1 MTIRTILVALALD
14 DGALRIAARALQLAH
29 EHRARLVAV
38 HVIEDLPHCRQP
50 AAPNESAAREAL
62 HAAAREGLAAVLSRA
77 EPAAELH
84 VDSGKPHE
92 IINRIASESGAD
104 LVVIGP
110 GVAQGLRER
119 VFGSTADRVIRHGPG
134 PVLVVRG
141 EVLGPYRHATVG
153 TDFSAHAQAAI
164 EMAARVAPG
173 ARRELLHTVEIP
185 LGFEQ
190 AMLKVGTAQAE
201 IAQYRRARAAAA
213 RRALVEAHGE
223 DNALPPGCSMRVVQG
238 DAATALV
245 NASRRRR
252 TDLVVIGTQGAG
264 AVAQHL
270 LGSVARKVLSHA
282 RSDVLVVPL
291 RTVP

>member
-14 DGALRIAARALQLAH
+14 DGAARIAARALQLAH
-29 EHRARLVAV
+29 EHRAKLVAV
-38 HVIEDLPHCRQP
+38 HVIEELPHSLQSVP
-50 AAPNESAAREAL
+50 PNEDKTRDRLLNAAS
-62 HAAAREGLAAVLSRA
+62 EGLYTLVARA
-77 EPAAELH
+77 EPAAELY
-84 VDSGKPHE
+84 VAAGKPHE
-92 IINRIASESGAD
+92 IINGLARESGAD
-104 LVVIGP
+104 LIVIGP

-119 VFGSTADRVIRHGPG
+119 VFGSTADRVIRHGPA
-134 PVLVVRG
+134 PVIIVRG
-141 EVLGPYRHATVG
+141 EVLGPYRHATIG
-153 TDFSAHAQAAI
+153 TDFSAHAQAAAV
-164 EMAARVAPG
+164 MTQRVAPV
-173 ARRELLHTVEIP
+173 ARREFLHTVEIP

-190 AMLKVGTAQAE
+190 AMLKVGTAQAD
-201 IAQYRRARAAAA
+201 ITQYRRARAAAA
-213 RRALVEAHGE
+213 RRELAETHGE
-223 DNALPPGCSMRVVQG
+223 GGTLPPGCVMRVVQG

-291 RTVP
+291 RKG

>member
-14 DGALRIAARALQLAH
+14 DGGTRVAARALQLAH
-29 EHRARLVAV
+29 EHRARLVGV
-38 HVIEDLPHCRQP
+38 HVIEDLPPCHQP
-50 AAPNESAAREAL
+50 GPPNAGEAREAL
-62 HAAAREGLAAVLSRA
+62 TVAARDGLGALLARA

-92 IINRIASESGAD
+92 IINRLAHESGAD
-104 LVVIGP
+104 LVIIGP

-119 VFGSTADRVIRHGPG
+119 VFGSTADRVIRHGPA

-141 EVLGPYRHATVG
+141 EVLGPYRHATIG
-153 TDFSAHAQAAI
+153 TDFSAHARAAAN
-164 EMAARVAPG
+164 MALRTAPG
-173 ARRELLHTVEIP
+173 ARREFLHTVEIP

-190 AMLKVGTAQAE
+190 AMLKVGTAQAD
-201 IAQYRRARAAAA
+201 ITQYRRARAAAA
-213 RRALVEAHGE
+213 RRELAETHGE
-223 DNALPPGCSMRVVQG
+223 GGTLPPGCVMRVVQG

-291 RTVP
+291 RKG